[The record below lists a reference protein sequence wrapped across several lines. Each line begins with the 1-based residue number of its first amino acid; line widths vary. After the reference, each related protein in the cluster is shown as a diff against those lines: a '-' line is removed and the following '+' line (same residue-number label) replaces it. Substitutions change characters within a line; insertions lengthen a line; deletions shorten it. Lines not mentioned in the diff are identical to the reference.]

1 LLHLAGMPRRVLL
14 AIPLVVILLGQV
26 SACVTDYALACAV
39 QNGCPELY
47 PRTYVV
53 LQGHVL
59 QSGPLGTQQPV
70 QLTRVALQ
78 RSGRE
83 IAAATTDRTGQYKF
97 TQDIPEGSYDLVLD
111 SSRHLGASRVVL
123 KGSAQTV
130 DILAVAR

>member
-1 LLHLAGMPRRVLL
+1 MLL
-14 AIPLVVILLGQV
+14 AIPLIAILLGQV
-26 SACVTDYALACAV
+26 SGCAIDYALACAV
-39 QNGCPELY
+39 DNRCPKSY

-59 QSGPLGTQQPV
+59 QSGPLGTPQPV
-70 QLTRVALQ
+70 QLTRVVLQ
-78 RSGRE
+78 QSGRE
-83 IAAATTDRTGQYKF
+83 IAVATTDRAGQYKF
-97 TQDIPEGSYDLVLD
+97 TQDIPEGTYDLVLD